1 MFLAFAEGGIQLIPD
16 GTLFVHIAIILV
28 MIYVLNRTLFKPIN
42 AVLDRREANQGGRS
56 SEAQGILKRVDE
68 RMTGYEQSLR
78 AARAESYSMLESERG
93 AAVRDRQEKL
103 NAVRDDVK
111 ARVEAEK
118 RSIETETETA
128 RVSLESDA
136 RRLANEIGS
145 RVLDRQITESI

>member
-1 MFLAFAEGGIQLIPD
+1 MFFAFAEGGIQLIPD

-42 AVLDRREANQGGRS
+42 AVLDRRESNQGGRS
-56 SEAQGILKRVDE
+56 SEAQGVLKRVEDS
-68 RMTGYEQSLR
+68 MTGYEQSLR
-78 AARAESYSMLESERG
+78 AARAESYSMLERERSV
-93 AAVRDRQEKL
+93 AVRERQEKL

-111 ARVEAEK
+111 ARIEAEK

-128 RVSLESDA
+128 RVSLEHDA
-136 RRLANEIGS
+136 RKLANEIGS

>member
-56 SEAQGILKRVDE
+56 SEAQGILKRVE
-68 RMTGYEQSLR
+68 ESLTGYEQSLR
-78 AARAESYSMLESERG
+78 AARAESYLLLESERG
-93 AAVRDRQEKL
+93 VAVRDRQEKL

-118 RSIETETETA
+118 RSIEAETETA
-128 RVSLESDA
+128 RVSLERDA

-145 RVLDRQITESI
+145 RVLDRQITE

>member
-1 MFLAFAEGGIQLIPD
+1 MFFAFAEGGIQLIPD

-42 AVLDRREANQGGRS
+42 VVLDRREANQGGRS
-56 SEAQGILKRVDE
+56 SEAQGILNRVEE
-68 RMTGYEQSLR
+68 RMTSYEQSLR
-78 AARAESYSMLESERG
+78 AARAESYTMLERERS

-111 ARVEAEK
+111 ARIEVEK

-128 RVSLESDA
+128 RVSLEREA
-136 RRLANEIGS
+136 RKLANEIGS
-145 RVLDRQITESI
+145 RVLDRQITESV

>member
-56 SEAQGILKRVDE
+56 SEAQGILKRVEDS
-68 RMTGYEQSLR
+68 MAGYEQSLR
-78 AARAESYSMLESERG
+78 AARAESYSMLERERG

-103 NAVRDDVK
+103 NVVRDDVK

-128 RVSLESDA
+128 RASLESDA
-136 RRLANEIGS
+136 RKLANEIGS
-145 RVLDRQITESI
+145 RVLDRQISE